1 MASRKPLVIVSGLF
15 SELPAGDSL
24 STVELAAAP
33 SGIIYVGAKLGID
46 GSAQISGNA
55 GISAAVTAQ
64 ASGNAA
70 LVVGTTALAS
80 GNAAQSTAN
89 TALASGNAGISTGLT
104 ALASGNAGISSAILK
119 LPLSGG
125 TLTGDLT
132 LNAQSDLRFADG
144 DSSNYIAIQAPS
156 TVSSNLTLTLPA
168 SDGTNGQV
176 LSTNGTGTLSW
187 ATAGGL
193 SAATQVEMEAA
204 TSNTVA
210 ATPLQ
215 TNFHP
220 GVAKAWL
227 KCDQFGNI
235 SVSHNITSITD
246 TGTGVVT
253 VTLATDFSTNN
264 YIVVATVAPQALII
278 GVSITDSGVFATDC
292 RNSGGSTSDSSTYF
306 FTCFGDQA

>member
-15 SELPAGDSL
+15 SELPVGDSL
-24 STVELAAAP
+24 STVELAVAP
-33 SGIIYVGAKLGID
+33 SGLIYVGAKLGID

-55 GISAAVTAQ
+55 GISTGVTAQ

-89 TALASGNAGISTGLT
+89 TALASGNAGISTGVT

-156 TVSSNLTLTLPA
+156 TVSSNLTLNWKYHQL
-168 SDGTNGQV
+168 
-176 LSTNGTGTLSW
+176 
-187 ATAGGL
+187 
-193 SAATQVEMEAA
+193 
-204 TSNTVA
+204 
-210 ATPLQ
+210 
-215 TNFHP
+215 
-220 GVAKAWL
+220 
-227 KCDQFGNI
+227 
-235 SVSHNITSITD
+235 
-246 TGTGVVT
+246 
-253 VTLATDFSTNN
+253 NN
-264 YIVVATVAPQALII
+264 QK
-278 GVSITDSGVFATDC
+278 
-292 RNSGGSTSDSSTYF
+292 
-306 FTCFGDQA
+306 